1 MQSPRPG
8 ERQGGVSLSLPEPL
22 LLFIAAF
29 CALYVFL
36 NYGVSGTLFLFLVVE
51 TGIAIRVFT
60 STDLDRRKWTYIM
73 LGLLALWIGAN
84 PIHGLLFR

>member
-1 MQSPRPG
+1 MQSPRLS
-8 ERQGGVSLSLPEPL
+8 ERLSLPEPL
-22 LLFIAAF
+22 LLFIAAVT
-29 CALYVFL
+29 ALYIFF
-36 NYGVSGTLFLFLVVE
+36 NYGFSGTLFPLLVVE

-73 LGLLALWIGAN
+73 LGLLALWIAAN